1 MKIFVLFMMLN
12 LGLNAAEKYVVL
24 QGNHV
29 SHHNDNRGGI
39 YKVEAYIMSYPF
51 KVDLEKHSK
60 EALIKY
66 FIQEKSIDVRYKRD
80 ANGEFKHDLEGI
92 IMVFDSM
99 EELKKKI
106 KYPSSEFNYR
116 VSRSKFK
123 KFEKE
128 FLKNKK

>member
-1 MKIFVLFMMLN
+1 
-12 LGLNAAEKYVVL
+12 
-24 QGNHV
+24 
-29 SHHNDNRGGI
+29 
-39 YKVEAYIMSYPF
+39 MSYPF

-80 ANGEFKHDLEGI
+80 ANGEFKLDLEGI

-99 EELKKKI
+99 EELKKNM